1 MKNTKFIVS
10 IIMSTLS
17 FVAVAQTQIE
27 NVPVIVVPPDNPV
40 ENQEDVVYTI
50 VENMPQF
57 KNKENKDIIEFLAAN
72 LIYPQVAID
81 EEIEGTVY
89 VNFIVEK
96 DGALSNYNILRDVQG
111 TDLLGK
117 EALRVIKLTSG
128 MWTPGTQREK
138 AVRVYYN
145 IPVRFKL
152 K

>member
-1 MKNTKFIVS
+1 M
-10 IIMSTLS
+10 S